1 MKELYKKMQIREG
14 GILKNIGFVHT
25 RQGIMN
31 QINGWSFWCAIEFS
45 VPPRK
50 NCDSLIVLIRRMKRI
65 KNINFSEILKL

>member
-31 QINGWSFWCAIEFS
+31 QING
-45 VPPRK
+45 
-50 NCDSLIVLIRRMKRI
+50 
-65 KNINFSEILKL
+65 